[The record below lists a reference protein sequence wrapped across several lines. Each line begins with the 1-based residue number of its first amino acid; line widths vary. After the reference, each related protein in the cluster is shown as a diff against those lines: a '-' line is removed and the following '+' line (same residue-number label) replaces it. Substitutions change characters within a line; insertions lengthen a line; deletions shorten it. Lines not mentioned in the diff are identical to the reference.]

1 MSSFEKIPGSPPANS
16 FAGAGAAADQV
27 NAGGKTSVARR
38 LYDSARTIWEGYHC
52 HPFVTGMGDG
62 SLSMDK
68 FRFFLLQDYLYLFD
82 YAKVFALGVVKA
94 RDPRLMREFSANVD
108 AILNGEMK
116 IHKAYM
122 ARLGITEEQVLKV
135 RPALANLSYTNYML
149 SVAFAGGPAE
159 IVATILACSWS
170 YQEIG
175 SRLARRP
182 GAAEHEFFGEWISGY
197 ASAEYAATNEGLIR
211 LTDRLSADYKEEEIQ
226 NLTDIFL
233 NCSRYEAGFWDM
245 AWNMEY

>member
-159 IVATILACSWS
+159 IVATILPV
-170 YQEIG
+170 
-175 SRLARRP
+175 P
-182 GAAEHEFFGEWISGY
+182 GAIRR
-197 ASAEYAATNEGLIR
+197 SAAAWPGGRGRQSMN
-211 LTDRLSADYKEEEIQ
+211 SSV
-226 NLTDIFL
+226 N
-233 NCSRYEAGFWDM
+233 GFPAM
-245 AWNMEY
+245 PLRNTPPPMKA